1 MKLEKLS
8 LQGFKSFR
16 ERTII
21 SFDDGVTGI
30 VGPNGCGKSNI
41 VDALFWVMGE
51 QSAKHLR
58 GDKMSDLIFNGTDKY
73 SASSFAEVTLTLSN
87 THLKHIHIGS
97 KVVQPEKIELSRKL
111 YRNGETEYRIN
122 GMPSRLKD
130 IQEVFMDTGAGA
142 KSYSVIAQGEIDRLV
157 RAKPEDRRVM
167 IDEVAG
173 ITKFKHRRK
182 ESVKKIEQTQ
192 SNLERLSD
200 LQKEVHKNLKDLEQQ
215 AQKAKR
221 AKLLREKVQHHSLI
235 VSSHKEHDFLEKI
248 FQLKEKISLCD
259 VEITSLKNNCLS
271 IELTMEDEQLKKLD
285 LMEQLDSSQKELT
298 EIGKQLSSKEDE
310 IKFTEISLKEKKKLI
325 EERRGEINQV
335 EDEIKDREERKVV
348 VQKELEEFLSHSVE
362 DVEISSLEESMELLK
377 SDLEKLVQE
386 KNQLQMEKRSAQEK
400 MQEVSNIAFKHQAK
414 LEQLSSDLQE
424 VTQEIDLL
432 EVQTGIFA
440 DETQGKRELL
450 KELESRVLKFKQSKE
465 ETQKD
470 FKSVVDQIEIDKEKM
485 QQIQTAIVS
494 LESKNQSLRE
504 VNDTEMKKKGSQSFF
519 QEDDKRFEAYSL
531 ISDLITCDQ
540 ENMMA
545 LQRTLSSVAEYVA
558 ISNNGSGNEVISWI
572 SKNNANMDVCL
583 DMNYN
588 VERGSDLSNYFTSLS
603 EIAFIENKDY
613 SKFAD
618 TLLKNRWVS
627 SNRSLDEVIE
637 VLKDKNFY
645 SVVDA
650 GGKFLVYKK
659 DGLILVD
666 SSYSEN
672 ENTAGLLERSIKIKQ
687 NETALIQETDKFEN
701 LKDCLCQLMREKEVK
716 ELNLNSI
723 SESLERNTE
732 QLIALRSELQAQEG
746 GLQVGASRLEV
757 LKNKK
762 NDLSVQRL
770 NLLEQDES
778 ISLDQEAADEAL
790 KNIDQSVYEKEEE
803 IQIIKGKYE
812 DLKDKYLQKK
822 TFWQTKSQQE
832 RNLKSQ
838 FADIEQRILALESKR
853 AHYLTMIDL
862 SATEII
868 NFKEL
873 TAKAKN
879 DVQSLTEQLEIKE
892 NITSG
897 LKEELDQILSEVGDR
912 EKSVKEMNKKISIL
926 EKDVVESKLK
936 YDQLVEEEEV
946 IVRSTFE
953 QYRIDLRKSL
963 SSFFSYSVESL
974 SILRPIDSMYVLETI
989 EGAQTI
995 VDVGYV
1001 FEKKFPAQ
1009 VKESQEKARR
1019 YNAELNN
1026 IGEINWTADEEYE
1039 RQKIRYE
1046 FLCDQELEL
1055 KKSIEDL
1062 NSAISLIDEKSIL
1075 RFKMAYEEINDKFS
1089 KVFPIIFGGGN
1100 ASLQLTTNPE
1110 DPDCGVEII
1119 AQPPGKK
1126 MQNINL
1132 MSGGEKALTAVSL
1145 IFSIFLIKPS
1155 PFCLL
1160 DEVDAPLDDA
1170 NVGRFNELLREMSTQ
1185 SQFILITHNKKTME
1199 LNDTLYGITM
1209 QEPGVSKAL
1218 SVQLH

>member
-122 GMPSRLKD
+122 GIPARLKD

-157 RAKPEDRRVM
+157 KAKPEDRRIM

-182 ESVKKIEQTQ
+182 ESVRKIEQTQ

-200 LQKEVHKNLKDLEQQ
+200 LQKEVHKNVKDLEQQ
-215 AQKAKR
+215 AQKATR
-221 AKLLREKVQHHSLI
+221 AKQLREKVQHHSLI
-235 VSSHKEHDFLEKI
+235 VSSHKEHDFLDKI
-248 FQLKEKISLCD
+248 FQLKEKINACD
-259 VEITSLKNNCLS
+259 AEITTLKNSCLS
-271 IELTMEDEQLKKLD
+271 IELTMEEEQLKKLD
-285 LMEQLDSSQKELT
+285 LMERLELSQQELT
-298 EIGKQLSSKEDE
+298 EISMQLSSKEDE
-310 IKFTEISLKEKKKLI
+310 IKYTEISLKEKKRLI
-325 EERRGEINQV
+325 EERKSEIQQV
-335 EDEIKDREERKVV
+335 EEEVEDRQKRKTS
-348 VQKELEEFLSHSVE
+348 VQSELNEFLSQSIE
-362 DVEISSLEESMELLK
+362 DDAVKTLEEEMNVIKNE
-377 SDLEKLVQE
+377 LEKLTLEKNILMQE
-386 KNQLQMEKRSAQEK
+386 KRVAYES
-400 MQEVSNIAFKHQAK
+400 MQEVSNQVFKHQAK
-414 LEQLSSDLQE
+414 LEQLSADLQE

-432 EVQTGIFA
+432 EVQTGAFA

-450 KELESRVLKFKQSKE
+450 KELESRVANFKQSKE
-465 ETQKD
+465 DSLID
-470 FKSVVDQIEIDKEKM
+470 FKKLSEQIEIEKEKV
-485 QQIQTAIVS
+485 QQTQTTVVS
-494 LESKNQSLRE
+494 LETKIQSLKD
-504 VNDTEMKKKGSQSFF
+504 VNDTEMKKKGSQNFF
-519 QEDDKRFEAYSL
+519 QEDSSRSEVYSL
-531 ISDLITCDQ
+531 IGNLISCTPSFTT
-540 ENMMA
+540 A
-545 LQRTLSSVAEYVA
+545 LQRTLASIAEYVVISDKTDEKEIVSWINVNNENMDLCLG
-558 ISNNGSGNEVISWI
+558 ISNYQISGDDLSENLKKLEEVVSVENGNYQTFAQSLLKFRWI
-572 SKNNANMDVCL
+572 S
-583 DMNYN
+583 
-588 VERGSDLSNYFTSLS
+588 
-603 EIAFIENKDY
+603 ENK
-613 SKFAD
+613 
-618 TLLKNRWVS
+618 
-627 SNRSLDEVIE
+627 SLEE
-637 VLKDKNFY
+637 VLQLVKGKNFY
-645 SVVDA
+645 SIADA
-650 GGKFLVYKK
+650 QGKFLIYQK
-659 DGLILVD
+659 DGLTLADCSFSETESTTGLV
-666 SSYSEN
+666 
-672 ENTAGLLERSIKIKQ
+672 ERAIKIKQ
-687 NETALIQETDKFEN
+687 NELALNEQTQKLESLKEN
-701 LKDCLCQLMREKEVK
+701 LGLMIRDKEVK

-723 SESLERNTE
+723 TTSLERNTE

-746 GLQVGASRLEV
+746 GFQLGASRLEV

-762 NDLSVQRL
+762 NDLSMQRL
-770 NLLEQDES
+770 TLLEQDETIVQS
-778 ISLDQEAADEAL
+778 QEDAKESMKKVDEA
-790 KNIDQSVYEKEEE
+790 ISVKDEE
-803 IQIIKGKYE
+803 INKKKKQF
-812 DLKDKYLQKK
+812 DDTRDNYLQKK
-822 TFWQTKSQQE
+822 SFWQSKAQQE
-832 RNLKSQ
+832 KNLMGQLS
-838 FADIEQRILALESKR
+838 DIDQRISMLENKR
-853 AHYLTMIDL
+853 THYLSLIESNL
-862 SATEII
+862 AEIVKSEEVMSQA
-868 NFKEL
+868 KE
-873 TAKAKN
+873 
-879 DVQSLTEQLEIKE
+879 VIESLTEQLEIKE
-892 NITSG
+892 NATST
-897 LKEELDQILSEVGDR
+897 LKEELDQILAEVGDR
-912 EKSVKEMNKKISIL
+912 EKSVKEMSKKISVL

-936 YDQLVEEEEV
+936 YEQLIEEEEV
-946 IVRSTFE
+946 IVRNTFE
-953 QYRIDLRKSL
+953 QYRIDLRKVL
-963 SSFFSYSVESL
+963 SAYFAYNQEML
-974 SILRPIDSMYVLETI
+974 SILRPVESMYMIETI
-989 EGAQTI
+989 DGPQSI
-995 VDVGYV
+995 QDVAYQ

-1019 YNAELNN
+1019 YNTELNN

-1062 NSAISLIDEKSIL
+1062 TSAISLIDQKSIM

-1110 DPDCGVEII
+1110 DPECGVEII